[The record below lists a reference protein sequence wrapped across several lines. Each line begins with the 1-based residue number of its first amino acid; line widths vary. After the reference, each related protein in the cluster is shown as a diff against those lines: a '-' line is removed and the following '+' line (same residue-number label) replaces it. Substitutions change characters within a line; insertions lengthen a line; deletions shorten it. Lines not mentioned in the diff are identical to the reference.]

1 MKDPEISETGEN
13 NAAVG
18 VRENQF
24 LEPTKTENAT
34 VVSDDPNA
42 WMYGELKEK
51 VTLEQAQS
59 DVLRWLNHKQFS
71 LRKRK
76 ESAEWIVKLV
86 AAVQDGDLIVNGE
99 CRLVQQLRST
109 GGNLTYSERVPVKM
123 FQDLLKSAKIEGE
136 DGIGRINTMAAL
148 ATGTTL
154 AEMQALEGEDKDLKD
169 AITLFFL

>member
-1 MKDPEISETGEN
+1 MKDPEISETKKPQVE
-13 NAAVG
+13 
-18 VRENQF
+18 
-24 LEPTKTENAT
+24 T
-34 VVSDDPNA
+34 VVTDDPNA
-42 WMYGELKEK
+42 WMYGELKEV

-59 DVLRWLNHKQFS
+59 DIVRWMNHKCFS

-76 ESAEWIVKLV
+76 ESAEWIMKLV
-86 AAVQDGDLIVNGE
+86 AAVQDGDLIVNDE

-109 GGNLTYSERVPVKM
+109 GGTLTYSERVPVKM

-154 AEMQALEGEDKDLKD
+154 AEMQVLEGEDKDLKD